1 MGVGLQFQRQ
11 PTRRSLAGSKAVRAA
26 RCLPHAHPTS
36 STESAPSYCKL
47 CRSDGAQTRTNPPG
61 CQALISR
68 TWSFDARESCG
79 QIGAAA
85 VSVRSALPGLLLT
98 TLPPSAA
105 AGKGTD
111 LRPGGSGSLLLPRE
125 SPRRCC
131 LGRCFPT
138 TALCHRPDNSE

>member
-1 MGVGLQFQRQ
+1 MGVGLPVQRR
-11 PTRRSLAGSKAVRAA
+11 PARRSLAGSKAVRAA
-26 RCLPHAHPTS
+26 RYPLHAHPTP

-47 CRSDGAQTRTNPPG
+47 CRSDGAQTPTNPPG

-68 TWSFDARESCG
+68 TWSFDARERCG
-79 QIGAAA
+79 QTGAAA

-111 LRPGGSGSLLLPRE
+111 LRPGGSGSLLPPRE

-131 LGRCFPT
+131 LGRCFHT
-138 TALCHRPDNSE
+138 TALYNHPDNSG